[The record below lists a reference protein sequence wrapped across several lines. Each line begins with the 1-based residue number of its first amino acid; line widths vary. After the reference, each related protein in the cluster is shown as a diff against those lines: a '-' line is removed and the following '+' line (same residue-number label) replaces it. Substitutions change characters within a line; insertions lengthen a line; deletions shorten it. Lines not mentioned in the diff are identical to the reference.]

1 MGRIKGTKNS
11 KPSKYYIPEDVKAT
25 FGDWTV
31 LESVQKKNDPCFY
44 YRVRCK
50 CGYEGIRRASRVVN
64 GKNKQCMKCYSEKSA
79 KFFAK
84 TRKSKN
90 IMNAINLLEE
100 NGYLVTER
108 VNG

>member
-1 MGRIKGTKNS
+1 MGKIKGKPNN

-25 FGDWTV
+25 FGDWTI
-31 LESVQKKNDPCFY
+31 LENVQRDNDPCFY

-64 GKNKQCMKCYSEKSA
+64 GKNKQCFEC
-79 KFFAK
+79 F
-84 TRKSKN
+84 SKN
-90 IMNAINLLEE
+90 QIKQRELKKINKAIALLEE
-100 NGYLVTER
+100 SGYLVTER

>member
-1 MGRIKGTKNS
+1 MGRIKGKQNS

-31 LESVQKKNDPCFY
+31 IENVQKENDPCFY

-64 GKNKQCMKCYSEKSA
+64 GKNRQCIKCFARKQADKQIELSRHKRINKA
-79 KFFAK
+79 
-84 TRKSKN
+84 
-90 IMNAINLLEE
+90 IMLLEE
-100 NGYLVTER
+100 NGYLVTEK
-108 VNG
+108 VVG